1 MFTFGIG
8 QKKSKMAAANVDDDS
23 RVHEGF
29 KYFFTKLQ
37 DTFSSAVSSTR
48 TIIDKRT
55 FDKSWKNLDKVSR
68 FCHNTKLNLKNSP
81 PFMLDILPD
90 THQHLKLILQ
100 HYEEKL
106 HILNDCEYF
115 KIYFDNLDRKCKQVI
130 KLFKD
135 SGQRIFDEKDNSRRK
150 LTKLSLI
157 FSHMLTDLKAIFPN
171 GVYIGSNFKITKADA
186 AEFWNQSFG
195 TRLVTPYN

>member
-1 MFTFGIG
+1 
-8 QKKSKMAAANVDDDS
+8 MAAANVDDDGT
-23 RVHEGF
+23 RAHQEGF
-29 KYFFTKLQ
+29 KSFLSKIS
-37 DTFSSAVSSTR
+37 DTFSSAVSSTAR
-48 TIIDKRT
+48 TVVDKKT
-55 FDKSWKNLDKVSR
+55 FDRAWKNLDKVSR
-68 FCHNTKLNLKNSP
+68 HCRDTKLNLKNSP

-100 HYEEKL
+100 HYEYKL
-106 HILNDCEYF
+106 HILNECDYF
-115 KIYFDNLDRKCKQVI
+115 KIYVDNLDRKCKQVV

-135 SGQRIFDEKDNSRRK
+135 NGQRIFDEKDNSRRK

-186 AEFWNQSFG
+186 AEFWNTSFG
-195 TRLVTPYN
+195 TR

>member
-1 MFTFGIG
+1 
-8 QKKSKMAAANVDDDS
+8 MASANVDDDTRGVES
-23 RVHEGF
+23 F
-29 KYFFTKLQ
+29 KAFFTRIS
-37 DTFSSAVSSTR
+37 DTFSSAVSSTTR
-48 TIIDKRT
+48 FVVDKKA
-55 FDKSWKNLDKVSR
+55 FEKAWKSLERVTKHCQNSR
-68 FCHNTKLNLKNSP
+68 LNLKNSP

-100 HYEEKL
+100 HYEEKMN
-106 HILNDCEYF
+106 ILNECEYF
-115 KIYFDNLDRKCKQVI
+115 KIYLDNLDRKCKQVI

-150 LTKLSLI
+150 LTKQSLI

-186 AEFWNQSFG
+186 ADFWNNSFG
-195 TRLVTPYN
+195 SR

>member
-1 MFTFGIG
+1 MFTFDFDRRT
-8 QKKSKMAAANVDDDS
+8 KMAAANVDDDS
-23 RVHEGF
+23 RGVESF
-29 KYFFTKLQ
+29 KAFLSKIT
-37 DTFSSAVSSTR
+37 DTFSSSQRFVV
-48 TIIDKRT
+48 DKKA
-55 FDKSWKNLDKVSR
+55 FDKAWKSLDRVSKHCQHSR
-68 FCHNTKLNLKNSP
+68 LNLKNSP

-106 HILNDCEYF
+106 NILNECEYF
-115 KIYFDNLDRKCKQVI
+115 KIYLDNLERKCKQVI

-150 LTKLSLI
+150 LTKQSLI

-171 GVYIGSNFKITKADA
+171 GVYIGNNFKITKSDA
-186 AEFWNQSFG
+186 ADFWNESFG
-195 TRLVTPYN
+195 SR